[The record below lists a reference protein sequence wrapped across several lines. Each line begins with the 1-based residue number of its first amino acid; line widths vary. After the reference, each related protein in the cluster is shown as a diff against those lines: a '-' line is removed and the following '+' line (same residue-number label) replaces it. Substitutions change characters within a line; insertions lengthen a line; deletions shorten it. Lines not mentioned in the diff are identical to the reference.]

1 VIDLAPLL
9 RIGIFLVRPGLLIAA
24 APAFGGTWAP
34 APVKIGLTVILATI
48 CMAVVPVPAAGEP
61 AGLALILTRE
71 AVIGFALGFAVRLL
85 VSGAEMAGQLAGF
98 QLGFAYASVV
108 DPQSGVRNNVL
119 SSACGLTALLVFL
132 GLNAHHDLV
141 RALVASYDVLPI
153 GVGSVDDSLPEVV
166 ARMLGLVLVLGVR
179 LAAPVLIVLL
189 VVELAL
195 GLASR
200 AAPTLNLMAQGFPV
214 RLLVGLITLAAMIRV
229 IPAVVARAVP
239 AALELAAELAQAL
252 R

>member
-119 SSACGLTALLVFL
+119 SSAYGLTALLVFL